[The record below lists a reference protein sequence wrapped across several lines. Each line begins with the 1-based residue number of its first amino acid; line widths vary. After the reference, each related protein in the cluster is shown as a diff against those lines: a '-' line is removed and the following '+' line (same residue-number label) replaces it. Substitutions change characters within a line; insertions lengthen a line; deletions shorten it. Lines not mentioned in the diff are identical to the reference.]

1 MLRDSCGGLQL
12 ASGSSAVRFR
22 RSRFTANGSGCP
34 CERTGPMELMGL
46 MWGSRSCSPR
56 IFGGRLQ
63 NVIRPPGYF
72 LPAVLSFL
80 REAAWSSQGWD
91 TAIRVSS
98 FITLRLDRFPL
109 PNTLQFKPEGQ
120 RDT

>member
-46 MWGSRSCSPR
+46 MWESRSCSPR

-80 REAAWSSQGWD
+80 REAAWSSQGVGHRNQSELFYYSK
-91 TAIRVSS
+91 AGSVSS
-98 FITLRLDRFPL
+98 A
-109 PNTLQFKPEGQ
+109 EH
-120 RDT
+120 